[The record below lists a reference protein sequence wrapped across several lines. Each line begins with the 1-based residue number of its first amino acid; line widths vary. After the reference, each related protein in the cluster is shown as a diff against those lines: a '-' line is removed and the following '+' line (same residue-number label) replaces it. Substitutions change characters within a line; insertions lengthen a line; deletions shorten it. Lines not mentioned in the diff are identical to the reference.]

1 MAVKKA
7 CEEILTR
14 LEPIKQKMP
23 EKSWAEWIDVAY
35 RDRISLSAT
44 GTVYILGLLFVS
56 FLAGLG
62 QNLSVLGIFLCPN
75 GPKTISSIFDK
86 YPDRVTTKPNILQK
100 TLFHILYFRE

>member
-44 GTVYILGLLFVS
+44 GTVYILGQKS
-56 FLAGLG
+56 FSFFSLP
-62 QNLSVLGIFLCPN
+62 S
-75 GPKTISSIFDK
+75 
-86 YPDRVTTKPNILQK
+86 
-100 TLFHILYFRE
+100 

>member
-44 GTVYILGLLFVS
+44 GTVHILGQKS
-56 FLAGLG
+56 F
-62 QNLSVLGIFLCPN
+62 S
-75 GPKTISSIFDK
+75 
-86 YPDRVTTKPNILQK
+86 
-100 TLFHILYFRE
+100 YFSFPS

>member
-44 GTVYILGLLFVS
+44 GTVYILGQKCIKVW
-56 FLAGLG
+56 
-62 QNLSVLGIFLCPN
+62 
-75 GPKTISSIFDK
+75 
-86 YPDRVTTKPNILQK
+86 IL
-100 TLFHILYFRE
+100 

>member
-23 EKSWAEWIDVAY
+23 EKSWAEWIDAAY

-44 GTVYILGLLFVS
+44 GTVYILG
-56 FLAGLG
+56 
-62 QNLSVLGIFLCPN
+62 
-75 GPKTISSIFDK
+75 PKSIK
-86 YPDRVTTKPNILQK
+86 VWIL
-100 TLFHILYFRE
+100 

>member
-23 EKSWAEWIDVAY
+23 DKSWAEWIDVAY

-62 QNLSVLGIFLCPN
+62 QNLSVLASFSAQ
-75 GPKTISSIFDK
+75 TA
-86 YPDRVTTKPNILQK
+86 QK
-100 TLFHILYFRE
+100 LSH